1 MKEFSTI
8 ANVTSGR
15 EERRTCSTAAGCGE
29 RRERLNVYFLGIGG
43 IGMSA
48 LARYFL
54 HEGQRV
60 AGYDRL
66 RSHLTDQIEA
76 EGAVVH
82 YEEDPALIPADFRDP
97 ATTIVVYTPAV
108 PADHTE
114 LRWFEEHGFEIV
126 KRSQMLGY
134 LSQGKFVMAVAGT
147 HGKTT
152 TTTLVAW
159 LNHRVTGGGSA
170 FLGGISRNFS
180 SNLVLG
186 RGRRLAVEADEF
198 DRSFLRLWPDVAVV
212 TSADADHLDIYGTA
226 EAYRESFEKFTSLIR
241 PDGCL
246 LIKKGINVTPR
257 LQEGVKKYTYSVT
270 EIADFYAENIR
281 ICDGNITFD
290 FVGPEIRIPDV
301 ELGVPVKVNIE
312 NGVAAMAIA
321 WLNGVKPEDLKKG
334 MATFAGP
341 RRRFDFHL
349 KTDQVVLIDDYAH
362 HPQEISA
369 TLKAAE
375 NYPHKRLWV
384 VFQPHTYT
392 RTKAF
397 LDEFAQALSGADEVI
412 LADIFAAR
420 ETDTLGVSSRDI
432 AERLE
437 KLGTSVH
444 YIPSFDEIETFILEH
459 CIHGDL
465 LITMGAGDIV
475 KVGEKL
481 LGL

>member
-60 AGYDRL
+60 AGYDRV

-212 TSADADHLDIYGTA
+212 TSADADHLDIYGTH
-226 EAYRESFEKFTSLIR
+226 EALREAFSQFVGQIREGGALVVKRGVDLKIGNSGIRVYR
-241 PDGCL
+241 
-246 LIKKGINVTPR
+246 
-257 LQEGVKKYTYSVT
+257 YSYD
-270 EIADFYAENIR
+270 EPCDFYARNVTLLEGGHYR
-281 ICDGNITFD
+281 YDLVTPGGVVEGCTLG
-290 FVGPEIRIPDV
+290 IP
-301 ELGVPVKVNIE
+301 GWVNIE
-312 NGVAAMAIA
+312 NAVAA
-321 WLNGVKPEDLKKG
+321 V
-334 MATFAGP
+334 
-341 RRRFDFHL
+341 
-349 KTDQVVLIDDYAH
+349 
-362 HPQEISA
+362 
-369 TLKAAE
+369 AA
-375 NYPHKRLWV
+375 LWCASERDGE
-384 VFQPHTYT
+384 P
-392 RTKAF
+392 
-397 LDEFAQALSGADEVI
+397 LD
-412 LADIFAAR
+412 
-420 ETDTLGVSSRDI
+420 
-432 AERLE
+432 AERLRE
-437 KLGTSVH
+437 ALASFEGADGAFPAAPLHPHAGFLPRVRRGALACRPGGTAADLSGPRGADSGCGVRDDRPPADGALDDLRPCGVGRKGGCDG
-444 YIPSFDEIETFILEH
+444 YRCSRQLRRGQYRRLLRGTGRKIAGKSLIRRLPETICFFRGRVRRGRTGREVN
-459 CIHGDL
+459 
-465 LITMGAGDIV
+465 AGMRFNH
-475 KVGEKL
+475 
-481 LGL
+481 